1 MDNVDKVVYNCKI
14 KGFYPQYTC
23 GKIEIIVDKRG
34 ITKMRYVKNRKI
46 YIKFMQF
53 DRLKKRG
60 ENKLSDN
67 VRKKTEKQMYKEK
80 SSG

>member
-53 DRLKKRG
+53 DRLKKKRRKQIVRQCKK
-60 ENKLSDN
+60 EDRKTN
-67 VRKKTEKQMYKEK
+67 V
-80 SSG
+80 

>member
-23 GKIEIIVDKRG
+23 GKIEIIVDKMG

-53 DRLKKRG
+53 DRLKKKRRKQIVRQCKK
-60 ENKLSDN
+60 EDRKTN
-67 VRKKTEKQMYKEK
+67 V
-80 SSG
+80 